1 MKGKVDITN
10 YIECF
15 TIEGNLYLVE
25 EFIDGQRLDIL
36 KPEYNLLIKRNS
48 SELGRYNK
56 KVKKI
61 ISNLCPSMN

>member
-1 MKGKVDITN
+1 MKGKVDIPN

-48 SELGRYNK
+48 SELGRLEG
-56 KVKKI
+56 
-61 ISNLCPSMN
+61 ISAKAVYSK